1 MENDVVRRAPLF
13 AALDD
18 DAASAL
24 RASMTQTTIG
34 RGPDNGIMVDMDNVS
49 RAHCKLYAG
58 SGGHYV
64 EDMGSTNGTFIDRVK
79 VLEAKLGELLKFG
92 EDNDAISEKVHRL
105 AAGLV
110 AARDFA
116 AAAQALQFHLRED
129 FAVPH
134 AALRVWLGAAD
145 HPEFS
150 PVSDAVQTF
159 ATELEHPFCG
169 PNTGLEAVAWLGEAA
184 PHVRSVAFMPLR
196 DKSETFGLLL
206 LASEDPQRFYGE
218 MGTVYLSR
226 IGDLVSAALM
236 RFI

>member
-1 MENDVVRRAPLF
+1 MKPEDVARFLQENPAFFDEHAEVLAQINVQHPHGSHAIPLSDRQVISLRERNRALESKLTELIRFGVENDAV
-13 AALDD
+13 
-18 DAASAL
+18 
-24 RASMTQTTIG
+24 
-34 RGPDNGIMVDMDNVS
+34 
-49 RAHCKLYAG
+49 
-58 SGGHYV
+58 
-64 EDMGSTNGTFIDRVK
+64 
-79 VLEAKLGELLKFG
+79 
-92 EDNDAISEKVHRL
+92 SEKVHRL
-105 AAGLV
+105 SVAMLSAAGLATLLSAV
-110 AARDFA
+110 YFN
-116 AAAQALQFHLRED
+116 LRED

-159 ATELEHPFCG
+159 AAELDQPFCG
-169 PNTGLEAVAWLGEAA
+169 ANTGLEAVAWLGEAA
-184 PHVRSVAFMPLR
+184 PQVRSVAFMPLR